1 MKDLIRLFEF
11 ELKRNIKNYI
21 FIIICCC
28 SFVILNIVK
37 NLNDY
42 NYIIENA
49 VKSEQ
54 LTKIGNMIETVNVT
68 GFSSFR
74 NIMGSTESWF
84 MFGIIACICYAFFIW
99 YRDFNGRSKSIYTLI
114 MLPKNRIN
122 IYISKLLN
130 ILFLVYSYTVV
141 LTISLFIASKLL
153 PRHMLGNVTNY
164 GFVQETIYELK
175 MLLPYSFEILFVEYI
190 FLLIGFV
197 SVVFTSI
204 LINKSIYKVSTLISF
219 LFLVIEILVF
229 IISIEFII
237 PYEYSD
243 VFTVLYSS
251 INIFVCSLIS
261 NKLLKQKID
270 F

>member
-1 MKDLIRLFEF
+1 
-11 ELKRNIKNYI
+11 
-21 FIIICCC
+21 
-28 SFVILNIVK
+28 
-37 NLNDY
+37 
-42 NYIIENA
+42 
-49 VKSEQ
+49 
-54 LTKIGNMIETVNVT
+54 
-68 GFSSFR
+68 
-74 NIMGSTESWF
+74 
-84 MFGIIACICYAFFIW
+84 
-99 YRDFNGRSKSIYTLI
+99 
-114 MLPKNRIN
+114 
-122 IYISKLLN
+122 
-130 ILFLVYSYTVV
+130 
-141 LTISLFIASKLL
+141 
-153 PRHMLGNVTNY
+153 TNY

>member
-1 MKDLIRLFEF
+1 MKDLMKLFEF

-21 FIIICCC
+21 LIIICCC

-49 VKSEQ
+49 VKDEQ
-54 LTKIGNMIETVNVT
+54 LTKVGNTIETINFT

-74 NIMGSTESWF
+74 NIMSSTEAWF

-99 YRDFNGRSKSIYTLI
+99 YRDFDGKSKSIYTLI

-122 IYISKLLN
+122 IYTSKLLN
-130 ILFLVYSYTVV
+130 ILFLVYSYTIIFTIILFV
-141 LTISLFIASKLL
+141 LNKLL
-153 PRHMLGNVTNY
+153 PNYMLGNIASY
-164 GFVQETIYELK
+164 GFVQDTIYKLK
-175 MLLPYSFEILFVEYI
+175 MLLPYSFKILFVEYI

-204 LINKSIYKVSTLISF
+204 LINKSIYKLRTLISF
-219 LFLVIEILVF
+219 MFLALEILVF
-229 IISIEFII
+229 IISVEFVI
-237 PYEYSD
+237 PYEYSNI
-243 VFTVLYSS
+243 FIILYSS
-251 INIFVCSLIS
+251 INIFICNFIS